1 MAQARR
7 RRAQQTPTT
16 IGELLK
22 QTAPGKAA
30 ANVVLSRAT
39 WLEVAGVAFAKRTR
53 PDRVERGTLHV
64 IVISPGWAQE
74 LTLHAPV
81 LLERLRAKGVE
92 VERLRF
98 RVGDV
103 EPPERGGVHAP
114 AKEEIARA
122 RNADAPPEAKAPLAR
137 VEGPELRAAIAK
149 TAVTIARRDLEADAI
164 DRASRRRKPHVPG
177 KKS

>member
-1 MAQARR
+1 MAQSRR
-7 RRAQQTPTT
+7 RRQETPTALAD
-16 IGELLK
+16 LLK

-39 WLEVAGVAFAKRTR
+39 WLEIAGVAFAKRTR

-64 IVISPGWAQE
+64 IVVSPGWAQE

-92 VERLRF
+92 VERMRF

-103 EPPERGGVHAP
+103 EPPDRGGIHAP
-114 AKEEIARA
+114 AREEIERA
-122 RNADAPPEAKAPLAR
+122 RTADAPPQAKAPLTR
-137 VEGPELRAAIAK
+137 VEGPELRAAMER
-149 TAVTIARRDLEADAI
+149 TAVVIARRDLEADARE
-164 DRASRRRKPHVPG
+164 RAARQKKPRLPG

>member
-1 MAQARR
+1 MA
-7 RRAQQTPTT
+7 PTAL
-16 IGELLK
+16 GELLK
-22 QTAPGKAA
+22 DTAPGKAA

-64 IVISPGWAQE
+64 VVVSPGWAQE

-122 RNADAPPEAKAPLAR
+122 RSADAPPEAKAPLAR
-137 VEGPELRAAIAK
+137 VGGPELRAAIER

-164 DRASRRRKPHVPG
+164 ERAARQRKPRIPG
-177 KKS
+177 KKG

>member
-1 MAQARR
+1 MAQSRR
-7 RRAQQTPTT
+7 RRQEAPTALA
-16 IGELLK
+16 ELLK

-39 WLEVAGVAFAKRTR
+39 WLEIAGVAFAKRTR

-64 IVISPGWAQE
+64 VVVSPGWAQE

-92 VERLRF
+92 VERMRF

-103 EPPERGGVHAP
+103 EPPDRGGIHAP
-114 AKEEIARA
+114 ARTH
-122 RNADAPPEAKAPLAR
+122 RRRPRPRSPGSR
-137 VEGPELRAAIAK
+137 GR
-149 TAVTIARRDLEADAI
+149 TSARRWSG
-164 DRASRRRKPHVPG
+164 RP
-177 KKS
+177 